1 MAKFNEVQKKRRALI
16 SERKRATHG
25 DPNTRKL
32 KQKAQPLA
40 ISGKR
45 KRKLFKKWRRDQ
57 KEAIKKGVIT
67 MEDVEMAVA
76 DAAEGKTQ
84 DTSRTPVK
92 FPMEKSSKL
101 KLKQL
106 KKKGKN
112 KRKSDKQATESS
124 TDAMVE

>member
-16 SERKRATHG
+16 SERKRARHG

-57 KEAIKKGVIT
+57 KEAITKGVIT

-76 DAAEGKTQ
+76 EAAEGKAE
-84 DTSRTPVK
+84 DANRTPVK
-92 FPMEKSSKL
+92 FPMKKSSKL

-106 KKKGKN
+106 KKGKN
-112 KRKSDKQATESS
+112 KRKSNKQVTESS

>member
-1 MAKFNEVQKKRRALI
+1 MAKFNEVQKKRRAII
-16 SERKRATHG
+16 SESKRAKHG

-32 KQKAQPLA
+32 KQKPQLHS

-57 KEAIKKGVIT
+57 KEAIEKGAIT

-76 DAAEGKTQ
+76 DVAEGKTQ
-84 DTSRTPVK
+84 DANRTVK
-92 FPMEKSSKL
+92 FSMKKSSKL

-112 KRKSDKQATESS
+112 KRKSDNQAAESS
-124 TDAMVE
+124 TDAMLE